1 MAYFREL
8 PNINYVSLLK
18 DKSRND
24 ERLIV
29 KNIFKRAKLRS
40 DVDQGI
46 TAFEYYDISETMR
59 PDVIAQNI

>member
-46 TAFEYYDISETMR
+46 TAF
-59 PDVIAQNI
+59 